1 MSPQPSKDDTSV
13 VIDCPTCKRTIWA
26 GGSCPACDLYP
37 LEEEHKKHK
46 LRGGETPDDEAN
58 YRKGKRGK

>member
-1 MSPQPSKDDTSV
+1 
-13 VIDCPTCKRTIWA
+13 
-26 GGSCPACDLYP
+26 